1 MKILHVTAECY
12 PVAKVGGLGDVAGAL
27 PKYQKK
33 LGHTAMLVMPMYKT
47 PFLNTHQWAVV
58 HKGQASLGD
67 YHFNFTIIRE
77 EGQSLGFDL
86 YLVDINGLLDRPK
99 VYGYPDD
106 PQRFIA
112 FQTAVATWLQ
122 SWKSLPDIV
131 HLHDYHTGL
140 LPFYFKHGYGF
151 RRLENVPTVLTV
163 HNAEYQGWLDWRN
176 SSWLPAF
183 DEWKS
188 GLLEWNKTIN
198 PLASAIKNAWAVTTV
213 SPSYLQELRFHSNG
227 LEALF
232 EYEKGK
238 CSGILNGIDSE
249 LWNPQTD
256 GLLEHHYH
264 AKTVTAGKRAN
275 KKAVSENFGLNP
287 DKPLFTFIGRLVG
300 EKAADLLPDSLAAFL
315 REQNGAANVIVL
327 GSGEP
332 EIEAGL
338 QGLKGYF
345 PANYDFY
352 KGYSEQL
359 SHALYAGA
367 DFLLMPSRVEPC
379 GLNQMYALRYGT
391 VPLVR
396 RTGGLRDTITDIG
409 DNGNGLCFDQASI
422 GDILMTMNRA
432 MDLYAQPKKME
443 ALRFKMM
450 QIDHSWEKTVSQY
463 IDLYQ
468 SLIDQNKQS
477 R

>member
-27 PKYQKK
+27 PKYQKN
-33 LGHTAMLVMPMYKT
+33 LGHAAMLVMPMYKT
-47 PFLNTHQWAVV
+47 PFLDTHQWDVV
-58 HKGQASLGD
+58 HKDRARLGD
-67 YHFNFTIIRE
+67 YQFNFTVIRE
-77 EGQSLGFDL
+77 KEQSLGFDL
-86 YLVDINGLLDRPK
+86 YLLDINGLLDRPK
-99 VYGYPDD
+99 VYGYADD
-106 PQRFIA
+106 AQRFIA
-112 FQTAVATWLQ
+112 FQTAVATWLS
-122 SWKSLPDIV
+122 SWKTPPDIV
-131 HLHDYHTGL
+131 HCHDYHTGF
-140 LPFYFKHGYGF
+140 LPFFFKYGYGF
-151 RRLENVPTVLTV
+151 RKLENVPTVLTV
-163 HNAEYQGWLDWRN
+163 HNAEYQGWLDW
-176 SSWLPAF
+176 SHSQWLPAY

-213 SPSYLQELRFHSNG
+213 SPSYLTELRYQSNG

-238 CSGILNGIDSE
+238 CSGILNGIDAE
-249 LWNPQTD
+249 LWDPQTD
-256 GLLEHHYH
+256 ILLDHHYSV
-264 AKTVTAGKRAN
+264 KTVTAGKLAC

-287 DKPLFTFIGRLVG
+287 DLPLFTFIGRLVG

-315 REQNGAANVIVL
+315 SAQNGKANVIVL

-332 EIEAGL
+332 QIEAGL
-338 QGLKGYF
+338 TGLKGYF
-345 PANYDFY
+345 PDVYDFY
-352 KGYSEQL
+352 KGYSEKL

-396 RTGGLRDTITDIG
+396 SVGGLKDTITDIG
-409 DNGNGLCFDQASI
+409 DNGNGLRFNQASVS
-422 GDILMTMNRA
+422 DILMTLNRA
-432 MDLYAQPKKME
+432 MDLYQHPKKME
-443 ALRFKMM
+443 ALRKKMM
-450 QIDHSWEKTVSQY
+450 LIDHSWEKSVSQY

-468 SLIDQNKQS
+468 SLIS
-477 R
+477 RKRP

>member
-1 MKILHVTAECY
+1 MKILHVSAECY

-27 PKYQKK
+27 PKYQTKQ
-33 LGHTAMLVMPMYKT
+33 GHEAMLVMPMYKT
-47 PFLNTHQWAVV
+47 AFLDSHEWDVV
-58 HKGQASLGD
+58 HKGQGTLGD
-67 YHFNFTIIRE
+67 YRYSFTVIRE
-77 EGQSLGFDL
+77 KSKALGFDL
-86 YLVDINGLLDRPK
+86 YQVDINGLLDRPK
-99 VYGYPDD
+99 VYGYEDD

-122 SWKSLPDIV
+122 SWISPPDIV
-131 HLHDYHTGL
+131 HCHDYHTGL
-140 LPFYFKHGYGF
+140 LPFFFKYGYAF
-151 RRLENVPTVLTV
+151 RKLENVPTVLTV
-163 HNAEYQGWLDWRN
+163 HNAEYQGWLDWSR

-213 SPSYLQELRFHSNG
+213 SPSYLNELRYQSNG

-238 CSGILNGIDSE
+238 CSGILNGIDTE
-249 LWNPQTD
+249 LWNPETD
-256 GLLEHHYH
+256 PLIDHHYSI
-264 AKTVTAGKRAN
+264 KTLSKGKLAN
-275 KKAVSENFGLNP
+275 KKAVTDNFGLNS

-315 REQNGAANVIVL
+315 REQNGQVNVIIL

-338 QGLKGYF
+338 KGLKGYF

-352 KGYSEQL
+352 TGYSEKL
-359 SHALYAGA
+359 SHQLYAGA

-379 GLNQMYALRYGT
+379 GLNQMYGLRYGT

-396 RTGGLRDTITDIG
+396 RTGGLKDTITDIG
-409 DNGNGLCFDQASI
+409 DDGNGLCFDNANV
-422 GDILMTMNRA
+422 GDILMTLNRA
-432 MDLYAQPKKME
+432 MELYAHPAKLDS
-443 ALRFKMM
+443 LRKKMM
-450 QIDHSWEKTVSQY
+450 QIDHSWEKTVSAY
-463 IDLYQ
+463 SDLYTA
-468 SLIDQNKQS
+468 LITKK
-477 R
+477 